1 VFIDN
6 ALLDA
11 NRAEGLVLHR
21 ERLID
26 PAQPGT
32 LRVLSTSKAF
42 AASPWLLSRRQGFDW
57 SGASQP
63 IGDLLAAEAFS
74 FRREPV
80 VGPEGHDLLEQ
91 ALAPAMPVLV
101 TSPNPALDAARYHT
115 QVEFDRTCRT
125 IQREPAYR
133 DKNVLFLAGLNVDV
147 SPRQGQL
154 FPLTKF
160 VPWAA
165 YLRLRDGTRLLLEQ
179 DALSGALAGQP
190 VSNPDRIAYD
200 AAIDAMAALEGIEL
214 PAV

>member
-1 VFIDN
+1 
-6 ALLDA
+6 
-11 NRAEGLVLHR
+11 
-21 ERLID
+21 
-26 PAQPGT
+26 
-32 LRVLSTSKAF
+32 LRVLSTSKVF
-42 AASPWLLSRRQGFDW
+42 AASAWLLSRLQGFDW
-57 SGASQP
+57 SAGAQP
-63 IGDLLAAEAFS
+63 IGDLLAADAFS
-74 FRREPV
+74 FRRGPV

-101 TSPNPALDAARYHT
+101 TSANPALDAARYHT

-179 DALSGALAGQP
+179 DALFDALSRQP
-190 VSNPDRIAYD
+190 VTNPDRISYD
-200 AAIDAMAALEGIEL
+200 AAIDGMAGMDAIEL